1 MSAWY
6 NKTMAFPGTLNIN
19 YYKGDTYEFNIY
31 PKKSTDGSAFDLTSF
46 MGPDLD
52 SATTGTQTA
61 IFKFSTSRGTAG
73 LADQHQCYATISD
86 NGSYVKCAI
95 RPADGAVMTAG
106 TDYVY
111 DVQIQK
117 SATPYPLVYTL
128 LTGII
133 TVTDEVTS
141 NTP

>member
-52 SATTGTQTA
+52 PSTSGTQTA

-128 LTGII
+128 LTGTI
-133 TVTDEVTS
+133 TVTDEVS
-141 NTP
+141 